1 MDYSSLMMTRR
12 SCRLFRSQTISPE
25 AVEAILK
32 AALLAPSSRDR
43 HTTRFVVVDSPELL
57 MRLADAKES
66 GSAFLRQAP
75 LAVVLADNPLDND
88 CWVEDASI
96 AAFAMQ
102 CQAHDLGVASC
113 WVQIRERYLSDGT
126 KSEDVVK
133 GIVGLEEADRVL
145 CVIAF
150 GLPARDTAPHDEDT
164 LKWEN
169 MIIR

>member
-1 MDYSSLMMTRR
+1 
-12 SCRLFRSQTISPE
+12 
-25 AVEAILK
+25 
-32 AALLAPSSRDR
+32 
-43 HTTRFVVVDSPELL
+43 

-133 GIVGLEEADRVL
+133 GIVGLEEDDRVL

-150 GLPARDTAPHDEDT
+150 GLPARDAAPHDEDT

-169 MIIR
+169 IIIR

>member
-1 MDYSSLMMTRR
+1 MDYSSLMMNRR
-12 SCRLFRSQTISPE
+12 SCRQFLNHTISPE

-32 AALLAPSSRDR
+32 AALLAPSSRNR
-43 HTTRFVVVDSPELL
+43 HTTRFVVADSQELL

-66 GSAFLRQAP
+66 GAAFLRHAP
-75 LAVVLADNPLDND
+75 LAVVIADNPLLND
-88 CWVEDASI
+88 CWVEDGSI

-145 CVIAF
+145 CIIAF
-150 GLPARDTAPHDEDT
+150 GIPAHDAPPHDEES

-169 MIIR
+169 VVLR